1 MFKNMLKRSWLSIV
15 RKPGRAVLI
24 ALLLFAMANLV
35 LSSLA
40 IKSAVA
46 ESMNYAKSTLG
57 GSVYLQADIEKLR
70 EQQTLGGGATTTP
83 GARPQIER
91 PTTSLSMVQ
100 SIADSEYVKDYTYSI
115 SAQAKAS
122 EFTPIEE
129 TQAGGFGGMRGGG
142 FGAVADEAQLESDIS
157 IQGINAYA
165 FIAGVQNKTMKLSS
179 GEYFDESSN
188 DQAIISYD
196 LAASNGLEVGDKIT
210 MQNVYDSTAHPV
222 TIIGIYDL
230 TDEQSFG
237 NPANTVY
244 MNTATAAKYLSSES
258 YNDGDYNVQN
268 VRFELTGAE
277 HTDAFIAQANEKF
290 PNLESDNLLL
300 SIDTSAYD
308 QMVGPIESVGGF
320 ATTIFWVVVIASVAI
335 ISLIVTINVKD
346 RRYEMGVLLSLG
358 ATKFNVAA
366 QILVELL
373 VIGTVALAA
382 SVATGTLVAKSM
394 SEGLLANQMSLSE
407 QQEEQ
412 GFGRPGAGGMG
423 RMMNNPG
430 NPQSDVEAIDSINVN
445 ATPTDFALLFAIGY
459 GVIILALILPTWNI
473 VKYQPKT
480 ILTGKE

>member
-1 MFKNMLKRSWLSIV
+1 MFKNMIKRSWLSIV

-46 ESMNYAKSTLG
+46 ESMDYAKSALG
-57 GSVYLQADIEKLR
+57 GSVYLQADIEKIR
-70 EQQTLGGGATTTP
+70 AEQAQSGTATTP
-83 GARPQIER
+83 GTSPQFVR

-115 SAQAKAS
+115 SAQAKTNG
-122 EFTPIEE
+122 FTPLES
-129 TQAGGFGGMRGGG
+129 QSSGFSGMRGGG
-142 FGAVADEAQLESDIS
+142 SGAETVEPQLTGDIS

-165 FIAGVQNKTMKLSS
+165 FITGVQNETMKLSS
-179 GEYFDESSN
+179 GEYFDENSN

-210 MQNVYDSTAHPV
+210 MQNTYDSMAHQV
-222 TIIGIYDL
+222 AIVGIYDL
-230 TDEQSFG
+230 TGEELFG

-244 MNTATAAKYLSSES
+244 MNTATAAKYFSGES
-258 YNDGDYNVQN
+258 YNNGDFNVQN
-268 VRFELTGAE
+268 VRFELTDAE
-277 HTDAFIAQANEKF
+277 HKDAFIAQANEKF
-290 PNLESDNLLL
+290 PNLESENLLL

-308 QMVGPIESVGGF
+308 QMVGPIESVGSF

-358 ATKFNVAA
+358 ATKLNVAA

-373 VIGTVALAA
+373 VIGTVALVA
-382 SVATGTLVAKSM
+382 SVGTGTLVAKSM

-412 GFGRPGAGGMG
+412 NFGRPSRGGGFGG
-423 RMMNNPG
+423 RTNNPASS
-430 NPQSDVEAIDSINVN
+430 QSDVEAIDSINVN
-445 ATPTDFALLFAIGY
+445 ATPSDFALLFAIGY

>member
-1 MFKNMLKRSWLSIV
+1 MFKNMLKRSWLSIA

-70 EQQTLGGGATTTP
+70 EQQTLGGGATMTP
-83 GARPQIER
+83 GSRPQIER

-115 SAQAKAS
+115 SAQAKSS

-129 TQAGGFGGMRGGG
+129 TQGGGFGGMRGGL
-142 FGAVADEAQLESDIS
+142 GATVDETQLESDIS

-165 FIAGVQNKTMKLSS
+165 FIAGVQNETMKLSS

-210 MQNVYDSTAHPV
+210 MQNVYDSTAHQV
-222 TIIGIYDL
+222 TVIGIYDL

-237 NPANTVY
+237 NPANTIY
-244 MNTATAAKYLSSES
+244 MNTTTAAKYLSSE
-258 YNDGDYNVQN
+258 NFNGGDYNVQN

-277 HTDAFIAQANEKF
+277 HADAFIAQANEKF
-290 PNLESDNLLL
+290 PSLESDNLLL

-308 QMVGPIESVGGF
+308 QMVGPIESVGSF
-320 ATTIFWVVVIASVAI
+320 ATTIFWVVVIASVAT

-373 VIGTVALAA
+373 VIGTVALVA

-430 NPQSDVEAIDSINVN
+430 NTQSNVEAIDSINVN
-445 ATPTDFALLFAIGY
+445 ATPTDFAILFAIGY